1 MALRIGMIG
10 AGKSGFRNAHL
21 LEAYPDVQIVAVAEP
36 NRPSRDSFAR
46 EFGTKLA
53 VSDHRRLAVDEMVD
67 IVYICSP
74 PSTHS
79 AIAVDCLQ
87 CGKHVICCQPMAVS
101 ISQAEEMIEAAD
113 SSSAQLFVTLPQRY
127 DPLNQETARLIDS
140 EQIGYPFLGLV
151 SYLEN
156 DFDRLNDWHHWHGT
170 WSIGGGG
177 VLIRHGSGIADILQ
191 QFLGEVDAVSAV
203 CTRFAIEPL
212 NKAEDSCVVGLEF
225 LEDATAEIAITGAA
239 RYSAWPEKYSGTAMR
254 LEIFGLE
261 GSIRITDFDPSLRLS
276 NKKGY
281 QIIPREEIKTD
292 LPTDMHRDFLDCII
306 EGKEPLVTHQHA
318 KDGLKVVLAAY
329 KSSQMKRRVETL
341 EHL

>member
-1 MALRIGMIG
+1 MALQIGIVG
-10 AGKSGFRNAHL
+10 AGRSGVRSAHA
-21 LEAYPDVQIVAVAEP
+21 LEAYPDMQIVAVAEP
-36 NRPSRDSFAR
+36 NRPSRDAFAR
-46 EFGTKLA
+46 EFGARLA

-79 AIAVDCLQ
+79 AVAVDCLQ

-101 ISQAEEMIEAAD
+101 MTQADEMIQAAE
-113 SSSAQLFVTLPQRY
+113 SSSAQLFVALPQRY
-127 DPLNQETARLIDS
+127 DPLSQEAARRM
-140 EQIGYPFLGLV
+140 EHEEIGYPFLGLV

-170 WSIGGGG
+170 WGIGGGG
-177 VLIRHGSGIADILQ
+177 VLIRHGSGIADLLQ
-191 QFLGEVDAVSAV
+191 YFFGEVDAVSAV

-254 LEIFGLE
+254 LEIYGLE
-261 GSIRITDFDPSLRLS
+261 GSLRITDFEPSLILA
-276 NKKGY
+276 NKKGH
-281 QIIPREEIKTD
+281 QVIPRSEIKTD
-292 LPTDMHRDFLDCII
+292 LPTDMHRDFLDCIL
-306 EGKEPLVTHQHA
+306 EGKEPLVTPAHA
-318 KDGLKVVLAAY
+318 KGALKVILAAY
-329 KSSQMKRRVETL
+329 KSSQMKRRVETI